1 MAKMTIRGLDEYAA
15 KLQKLSGGEADKIMK
30 RAVYEGAGR
39 MADKIRAAIQAL
51 PSFEPSWQGYKKPIR
66 GVSDTQKRGLLNGL
80 GISQIQNDGGFVN
93 ARIGFNGY
101 NGHVTEKYPGGQPN
115 AFVARS
121 VESGSSVGL
130 KTPFVRPAVT
140 AGKNEVIKIMAVEAD
155 MAIKDLMK

>member
-1 MAKMTIRGLDEYAA
+1 MAKMTIKGLDEYAA

-39 MADKIRAAIQAL
+39 YGRQNKGGHTGAAVFRAL
-51 PSFEPSWQGYKKPIR
+51 RQGYKKPIR

-115 AFVARS
+115 ALVARS

-155 MAIKDLMK
+155 RAIKDLMK